1 MLHYNTLGI
10 DNRKENREQG
20 AKILQTMHTYN
31 PPGFGQL
38 VYLHFFKIFF
48 VILGYLFFC
57 IKFKTPIGFK
67 IIINKNTVEEGRM
80 FLY

>member
-20 AKILQTMHTYN
+20 EKILQTTHTYN

-38 VYLHFFKIFF
+38 VYLHCFVGFFF
-48 VILGYLFFC
+48 
-57 IKFKTPIGFK
+57 TPIFCLGSTILHLRLLHETIAK
-67 IIINKNTVEEGRM
+67 V
-80 FLY
+80 L